1 MLQCQRKQNTTGGI
15 HGVLITDA
23 PREIKELRIRLE
35 QIRTIFDVESKANR
49 IRELEQISA
58 QPGFWDNPDEAQS
71 LMTEMSRL
79 KGVVDP
85 YGDIRQR
92 IDDLEVMS
100 ELVAESD
107 EESDQISL
115 QTEYQA
121 CVEALEAF
129 EMQTFLSGPHDESNA
144 IVEINSGAGGTESCD
159 WAAMLLRMYLRW
171 AERRGFQTEILSEV
185 EGEVAGIKNATFL
198 VKGPLA
204 YGYLKVERGVH
215 RLVRISPFD
224 SNARRH
230 TSFASVDVVPEITD
244 GPEIQINPDDLRVD
258 TYRSSGAGG
267 QHVNKTDSAVRITH
281 IPTGIVVSCQNERSQ
296 HQNREVAMRI
306 LASKLW
312 EVQRQE
318 EEARLAELRGE
329 QRKIEWGNQIRSYV
343 FQPYQMVKDLRTD
356 FETSDVQGVMDG
368 ELDAM
373 IERGLRAGIH

>member
-1 MLQCQRKQNTTGGI
+1 M
-15 HGVLITDA
+15 A
-23 PREIKELRIRLE
+23 
-35 QIRTIFDVESKANR
+35 
-49 IRELEQISA
+49 
-58 QPGFWDNPDEAQS
+58 
-71 LMTEMSRL
+71 RL

-85 YGDIRQR
+85 YHDIRRR
-92 IDDLEVMS
+92 IDDLEVML

-107 EESDQISL
+107 EEADQAAL
-115 QTEYQA
+115 EVEYQA
-121 CVEALEAF
+121 CLEALEAF
-129 EMQTFLSGPHDESNA
+129 EMQTFLAGPHDESNA
-144 IVEINSGAGGTESCD
+144 IVEINAGAGGTESCD

-171 AERRGFQTEILSEV
+171 AERRGFGTEILSEV

-198 VKGPLA
+198 VKGQFA

-230 TSFASVDVVPEITD
+230 TSFASVDVVPEISE
-244 GPEIQINPDDLRVD
+244 GPEVQISPDELRVD

-312 EVQRQE
+312 ELQRQQE
-318 EEARLAELRGE
+318 EERLAELRGE

-343 FQPYQMVKDLRTD
+343 FQPYQMVKDLRTNY
-356 FETSDVQGVMDG
+356 ETSDVQGVMDG
-368 ELDAM
+368 ELDGM
-373 IERGLRAGIH
+373 IESGLRAGIR

>member
-1 MLQCQRKQNTTGGI
+1 
-15 HGVLITDA
+15 
-23 PREIKELRIRLE
+23 
-35 QIRTIFDVESKANR
+35 
-49 IRELEQISA
+49 
-58 QPGFWDNPDEAQS
+58 
-71 LMTEMSRL
+71 MSRL